1 MREIVLLARYN
12 LYFIL
17 FFPLVVFPQRFPDH
31 KIDSLLTRGIAEIVK
46 QEYNS
51 AYETF
56 SEIDSLNPNLPF
68 GKTYLAA
75 VLIAK
80 STDYA
85 EDYNTNKINE
95 LLDSA
100 KVKSEILLDQNES
113 DLWNNYFIALTL
125 GYRAYFKILTGNYLD
140 AFVDGYKS
148 VQYFERCMQ
157 IKPEFSEAYLA
168 LGTYK
173 YWKSAK
179 ASSLNWLPFF
189 NDNRKEGINLLEHAI
204 RNSSYNKYLALNSL
218 IWIYINEKDY
228 VKAKEI
234 AEMALND
241 FPGSRFF
248 MWGLARAYEDIDK
261 NKAIKTYKEIR
272 NSLASEKHLTNI
284 NNVELLHKMAMLYHR
299 QNNLTESLK
308 LLTAIDDI
316 KLDEDELER
325 LEERLIRIESLRK
338 EILNKLSDR

>member
-1 MREIVLLARYN
+1 LVRYSFY
-12 LYFIL
+12 LI
-17 FFPLVVFPQRFPDH
+17 FFLPLVIFPQRFPH
-31 KIDSLLTRGIAEIVK
+31 KEIDSLLTRGITEIVK
-46 QEYNS
+46 QQYDS
-51 AYETF
+51 AYEIF
-56 SEIDSLNPNLPF
+56 EEIDSLHPELPL

-85 EDYNTNKINE
+85 EKYNVNKINE

-100 KVKSEILLDQNES
+100 KVKSERLLDKMETG
-113 DLWNNYFIALTL
+113 LWNNYFIALTL
-125 GYRAYFKILTGNYLD
+125 GYRAYFKILIGNYLD

-189 NDNRKEGINLLEHAI
+189 NDDRKEGIMLLEHAV
-204 RNSSYNKYLALNSL
+204 RNASYNKYLALNSL
-218 IWIYINEKDY
+218 IWIYINEKNY
-228 VKAKEI
+228 LKAKEI
-234 AEMALND
+234 AEQALND

-261 NKAIKTYKEIR
+261 SKAIDTYSEIR
-272 NSLASEKHLTNI
+272 NSLAAEGRLNNI
-284 NNVELLHKMAMLYHR
+284 NNVELLHKMAMLYHK
-299 QNNLTESLK
+299 QNNLNKALK

-316 KLDEDELER
+316 KLNGDEHER
-325 LEERLIRIESLRK
+325 LEERLSRIKVLKK
-338 EILNKLSDR
+338 EILDKLSGR